1 LHYGQVIEGNC
12 YYNDLAS
19 NVFIIYNFFGFIS
32 LFDLAL
38 FLEEIINDR
47 EDYDLLNTLERRK
60 SILYR
65 EIQYLDNEYF
75 IDNINVEDFNTSR
88 AELVSEV
95 SKIIDQINLLSSKQD
110 I

>member
-1 LHYGQVIEGNC
+1 MIWLPMF
-12 YYNDLAS
+12 LL
-19 NVFIIYNFFGFIS
+19 FIIFAV
-32 LFDLAL
+32 LFLFSIWPL
-38 FLEEIINDR
+38 FLEEITNDK

-65 EIQYLDNEYF
+65 EIQYLDNESF
-75 IDNINVEDFNTSR
+75 IDNINVEDYNSSR

-95 SKIIDQINLLSSKQD
+95 SKIIDQINLQSSNQD